1 MRISHKHKFIFFCN
15 PKTGSDSFREM
26 LNPYSEIKVNN
37 NSKIQGEKYL
47 FYTHISPI
55 ETKKTFK
62 NLGWHYDDYYKVV
75 CTRNPYNKLVSLYE
89 MIYKRYPNF
98 LKPDFKKWVINT
110 KNNKSGGGGKDH
122 QRWRK
127 YGTYALENFI
137 KDESG
142 KFLVDKVIRLEDF
155 DKEVPKLFKHLKL
168 PEIRD
173 VIKKNVGNKR
183 KETQE
188 YFDKE
193 LVSIIK
199 KRYSWELKEFSY
211 DLL

>member
-1 MRISHKHKFIFFCN
+1 MRISHKHKFIFYCN

-26 LNPYSEIKVNN
+26 LNPYSDIKVNN
-37 NSKIQGEKYL
+37 NSKTQGEKNP

-55 ETKKTFK
+55 ETKKIFK
-62 NLGWHYDDYYKVV
+62 NLGWDYDDYYKVV

-98 LKPDFKKWVINT
+98 LRPGFKKWVINT
-110 KNNKSGGGGKDH
+110 KINKSGGGGKHH
-122 QRWRK
+122 QKWRK

-137 KDESG
+137 KDEYG
-142 KFLVDKVIRLEDF
+142 KLLVDKVIRLEDF
-155 DKEVPKLFKHLKL
+155 SEEVPKLFKHLKL

-173 VIKKNVGNKR
+173 VIKKNVGYKR

-199 KRYSWELKEFSY
+199 KRYSWELKKFSY
-211 DLL
+211 NLL

>member
-37 NSKIQGEKYL
+37 NSKIQGEKYP

-98 LKPDFKKWVINT
+98 LKPNFKKWVINT

-122 QRWRK
+122 QRWRGGCAGGWRDSR
-127 YGTYALENFI
+127 YWRDG
-137 KDESG
+137 SG
-142 KFLVDKVIRLEDF
+142 RRTE
-155 DKEVPKLFKHLKL
+155 PGCGCHWPGWYL
-168 PEIRD
+168 P
-173 VIKKNVGNKR
+173 
-183 KETQE
+183 
-188 YFDKE
+188 
-193 LVSIIK
+193 L
-199 KRYSWELKEFSY
+199 
-211 DLL
+211 